1 MKGSIKKNPTKIPGY
16 GNTVSTFEE
25 KLIASE
31 VRYRRLFESAKDGI
45 LMLDAKT
52 GKIIDVNPFLIDL
65 LGFSKEKLIEKEIW
79 EIGFFEDI
87 VANKNKFI
95 ELQQQEY
102 VRYENLPLETVD
114 GRKINVEF
122 VSNVYLENHRKII
135 QCNIRDITKRKKIE
149 TGLEKTRKGLAI
161 IKKSSDEVSEFAENI
176 INTVREPL
184 LLLNKQLRVV
194 KASRS
199 FYNFFR
205 VTPDET
211 IGKLIYEL
219 GNHQWNIPKLKELLE
234 TILPEKT
241 TFENYEV
248 EHDFSE
254 IGKRIMLLNARQIER
269 DSGKEMII
277 LLAIEDITERKLAEK
292 SFSEKN
298 RLTNEYLDILFNH
311 AHVPIIIW
319 DSSSV
324 ITRFNHAFEELIGYN
339 WTDSSDK
346 KLDILFPKEKIKSS
360 LELIKNTLNNE
371 RPELIEVE
379 IVTKGN
385 EIKTVLWNST
395 NIFDKEGK
403 NIVATVA
410 QDITKRKRT
419 EEALTISETRL
430 HTLVQTIPDLIWSK
444 DKDGIYL
451 SCNRMFERFFGV
463 AEAEIVGK
471 TDYDFVDRKLADFSR
486 EMDRKAMAA
495 GKPTSN
501 EEWITFADD
510 GHSAYLETIKAPMFD
525 AQNKLI
531 GVLGIG
537 RDITERKKAEDA
549 LLESE
554 IKYRAFFENSMDAIL
569 LTSSDGKTISANQAA
584 CNMFGYSEDE
594 LIRLGRSG
602 VEDKTDPRLSVLITE
617 RELKGKAKGEITFIR
632 KDGTRFAAE
641 ISSAVFKNHLGIE
654 RTSMIIRDITE
665 RKLAEKTLHESE
677 EKYRMIVET
686 TAEGIWVVDKGWKTS
701 YINPA
706 MTSMLGYATE
716 EIIGHSP
723 IEFVVQDEIPKAN
736 ELMHNREKGI
746 TEKTEVRMR
755 RKNGT
760 IIWTYGTSVSLLDDK
775 GEFCGGLSM
784 VSDITESKLDEKEI
798 TMLSHSLK
806 SVNECV
812 SITDLDDKILFV
824 NESFLKTYG
833 YDINELIGENIK
845 IVRSHNNDQKKI
857 NEILLATIRGEW
869 QGELLNRRKNGSE
882 FPVYL
887 STSVIKDKE
896 SKVLGLIGVATDIS
910 ERKVAEKELIA
921 AKEKAEE
928 SDSLKSA
935 FLANMSHEI
944 RTPMNGILGFTE
956 LLREPML
963 TGEQKEEYIGIIEK
977 SGMRMLNIINDIVS
991 ISKIE
996 AGQMEITMSD
1006 TDINEQIEDIFN
1018 FFKPDA
1024 EQKKLQISFKNLLPS
1039 QNATIKTDKEKV
1051 ITILTNLVKNAIK
1064 FTSSGSIEFG
1074 YEKKGNWLE
1083 FFVKD
1088 TGIGV
1093 TREQKELIFERFR
1106 QGSESLSRNYEGA
1119 GLGLSISKAYVEVL
1133 GGKIW
1138 VDNDLDIPISQ
1149 NQNKKTGSVF
1159 YFTLPYYPIQKAN
1172 ITGMA
1177 DIVNN
1182 AIENQVK
1189 KLKILIAEDD
1199 EIARV
1204 FITIVT
1210 ERFCKEVIKVDNGYD
1225 AVEACQNNP
1234 DIDLILM
1241 DIKMPEMDGYEA
1253 TRQIRLFN
1261 KNVIIIA
1268 QTAYGLSRDRDEAI
1282 EAGCNDYIS
1291 KPINQN
1297 TLNNL
1302 IEKYFN

>member
-1 MKGSIKKNPTKIPGY
+1 MKASVRKNPVKIPGN
-16 GNTVSTFEE
+16 GNPVSTVEE
-25 KLIASE
+25 KLIDSE

-45 LMLDAKT
+45 LILDART
-52 GKIIDVNPFLIDL
+52 GKIIDVNPFLINL
-65 LGFSKEKLIEKEIW
+65 LDIPKEKFIEKEIW
-79 EIGFFEDI
+79 EIGFFKDI
-87 VANKNKFI
+87 AANKEKFL
-95 ELQQQEY
+95 ELQREEY
-102 VRYENLPLETVD
+102 IRYDNLPLETAE
-114 GRKINVEF
+114 GRKISVEF
-122 VSNVYLENHRKII
+122 VSNVYLMNKKKVI
-135 QCNIRDITKRKKIE
+135 QCNIRDITERKRS
-149 TGLEKTRKGLAI
+149 EKALI
-161 IKKSSDEVSEFAENI
+161 VSEI
-176 INTVREPL
+176 R
-184 LLLNKQLRVV
+184 LR
-194 KASRS
+194 
-199 FYNFFR
+199 
-205 VTPDET
+205 
-211 IGKLIYEL
+211 
-219 GNHQWNIPKLKELLE
+219 
-234 TILPEKT
+234 
-241 TFENYEV
+241 
-248 EHDFSE
+248 
-254 IGKRIMLLNARQIER
+254 
-269 DSGKEMII
+269 
-277 LLAIEDITERKLAEK
+277 
-292 SFSEKN
+292 
-298 RLTNEYLDILFNH
+298 
-311 AHVPIIIW
+311 
-319 DSSSV
+319 
-324 ITRFNHAFEELIGYN
+324 
-339 WTDSSDK
+339 
-346 KLDILFPKEKIKSS
+346 
-360 LELIKNTLNNE
+360 
-371 RPELIEVE
+371 
-379 IVTKGN
+379 
-385 EIKTVLWNST
+385 
-395 NIFDKEGK
+395 
-403 NIVATVA
+403 
-410 QDITKRKRT
+410 
-419 EEALTISETRL
+419 
-430 HTLVQTIPDLIWSK
+430 TLVQTIPDLIWSK
-444 DKDGIYL
+444 DKDGIYV

-471 TDYDFVDRKLADFSR
+471 TDYDFVDRKLADFFR
-486 EMDRKAMAA
+486 EMDRTAIAA

-510 GHSAYLETIKAPMFD
+510 GHQAYLETIKAPMYD
-525 AQNKLI
+525 SRNNLL

-537 RDITERKKAEDA
+537 RDITERKKAKDA

-569 LTSSDGKTISANQAA
+569 LTSPDGKTVSANQAA
-584 CNMFGYSEDE
+584 CNLFGYSEDE
-594 LIRLGRSG
+594 LIRLGKFG
-602 VEDKTDPRLSVLITE
+602 VEDKTDPRLSVLLAE
-617 RELKGKAKGEITFIR
+617 RELKGKAQGEITFIR
-632 KDGTRFAAE
+632 KDGTRFPVE
-641 ISSAVFKNHLGIE
+641 ISSAVFKNQLGIE

-706 MTSMLGYATE
+706 MTSMLGYAKQ

-723 IEFVVQDEIPKAN
+723 IEFVVQDEVPKAN

-755 RKNGT
+755 RKDGT
-760 IIWTYGTSVSLLDDK
+760 IIWTYGTSVALLDDK
-775 GEFCGGLSM
+775 GEFSGGLSM
-784 VSDITESKLDEKEI
+784 VSDITESKLDENEI

-812 SITDLDDKILFV
+812 SITDLDNKILFV

-857 NEILLATIRGEW
+857 NEILPATIRGEW

-910 ERKVAEKELIA
+910 ERKLAEKELIA

-935 FLANMSHEI
+935 FLSNMSHEI

-956 LLREPML
+956 LLREPKL

-977 SGMRMLNIINDIVS
+977 SGMRMINIINDIVS

-996 AGQMEITMSD
+996 SGQMEITMSD
-1006 TDINEQIEDIFN
+1006 TDINEQMEEIFN
-1018 FFKPDA
+1018 FFKPEA
-1024 EQKKLQISFKNLLPS
+1024 ELKELQISFKNSLPS
-1039 QNATIKTDKEKV
+1039 QKATIQTDKEKV
-1051 ITILTNLVKNAIK
+1051 ITVLTNLVKNAIK
-1064 FTSSGSIEFG
+1064 FTSYGSIEFG

-1088 TGIGV
+1088 SGIGV
-1093 TREQKELIFERFR
+1093 NREQKEIIFERFR

-1119 GLGLSISKAYVEVL
+1119 GLGLSISKSYVELL

-1138 VDNDLDIPISQ
+1138 VDNNSDNPISPD
-1149 NQNKKTGSVF
+1149 QNKNTGSIF
-1159 YFTLPYYPIQKAN
+1159 YFTIPYNPIQKAN

-1177 DIVNN
+1177 DKMNN
-1182 AIENQVK
+1182 GIENQVK

-1210 ERFCKEVIKVDNGYD
+1210 ERFGKEAIKVDNGYD
-1225 AVEACQNNP
+1225 AVAACRNNP

-1268 QTAYGLSRDRDEAI
+1268 QTAYGLPGDRDKAI

-1302 IEKYFN
+1302 IEKHFK